1 MPDTAKPSPRFR
13 PALVDALKD
22 YSGKKFAA
30 DLNAGITVGIVAVP
44 LAMVFAIASG
54 VDPRAVQLSAVV
66 AGLLISVFGGSR
78 YQIGGPTGAFV
89 PVLAGIVASYGRDS
103 LLICT
108 LMAGVMLVL
117 MGMVGLG
124 KVIKYIPYPV
134 TMGFTSGIAV
144 IIFAGQIKD
153 FAGLPIEHLDPDFLP
168 KVQQYLESLTAINP
182 AALAVGLGTA
192 LIMIYWPPKWQRYM
206 PGSMVGLIL
215 ASLVVAG
222 LHLPVE
228 TIGRSLL
235 ENGSF
240 VTSKFKIPEGFPS
253 LHLPSF
259 HFSDIHLLMVPA
271 LTVALLGAIE
281 SLLSAVVADGLTND
295 RHDSNQEL
303 LAQGIA
309 NICSPLFGG
318 IAATGAIARTGTNI
332 RCGAVTPVA
341 GIIHAVTLLVIM
353 LAAAGLANHIPM
365 CALAGVLLVVSFKMG
380 EWHEFARL
388 RRIPRSDALVFLS
401 VFLLTV
407 LVNLPVAVGVGI
419 VLAALLFIKRVSEA
433 SAITALDDTH
443 PVTGG
448 RPIWADD
455 SWPDGV
461 FLFRVQG
468 AFFFGTADLLE
479 TSFRRAGANLRV
491 MVLLCEDVFSMDATG
506 LNALESLHERLGQHK
521 RHLIL
526 CKVARQPLE
535 VIKLGG
541 FLDELGPDNL
551 TSTVDEALQRA
562 RALLYS
568 PQDGK

>member
-1 MPDTAKPSPRFR
+1 MPYSAKPRPLFR
-13 PALVDALKD
+13 PALVDALQD
-22 YSGKKFAA
+22 YSAKKFLA
-30 DLNAGITVGIVAVP
+30 DVNSGITVGIVAVP
-44 LAMVFAIASG
+44 LAMAFAIASG
-54 VDPRAVQLSAVV
+54 VDPRAGLVTAVV
-66 AGLLISVFGGSR
+66 AGFLISALGGSR

-89 PVLAGIVASYGRDS
+89 PVLLGIVTAYGKDS

-108 LMAGVMLVL
+108 FMAGVMLVL
-117 MGMVGLG
+117 MGMAGLG

-153 FAGLPIEHLDPDFLP
+153 FLGMPIANLDADFLS
-168 KVQQYLESLTAINP
+168 KTMQYLENLNRINGG
-182 AALAVGLGTA
+182 ALAVGAGVV
-192 LIMIYWPPKWQRYM
+192 LIMVLWPPKWGRYV
-206 PGSMVGLIL
+206 PGSMAGLIL

-222 LHLPVE
+222 MHLQVE
-228 TIGRSLL
+228 TIGRSLN
-235 ENGSF
+235 ENGVF
-240 VTSKFKIPEGFPS
+240 EISKYKIPEGFPS
-253 LHLPSF
+253 FRLPTF
-259 HFSDIHLLMVPA
+259 HFSEIQLLMVPA

-295 RHDSNQEL
+295 KHDSNQEL

-332 RCGAVTPVA
+332 RCGAVSPVS
-341 GIIHAVTLLVIM
+341 GIIHALTLLVIM
-353 LAAAGLANHIPM
+353 LAAASLANHIPM
-365 CALAGVLLVVSFKMG
+365 CALAAVLLVVSFKMG

-388 RRIPRSDALVFLS
+388 RRIPRSDALVFLA
-401 VFLLTV
+401 VFGLTV

-419 VLAALLFIKRVSEA
+419 VLAALLFIKRVSET

-443 PVTGG
+443 PPTGG
-448 RPIWADD
+448 RPIWADE

-461 FLFRVQG
+461 YLFRVQG
-468 AFFFGTADLLE
+468 AFFFGTADMLE

-506 LNALESLHERLGQHK
+506 LNALESLHERLRQHK

-541 FLDELGPDNL
+541 FLDELGGENL
-551 TSTVDEALQRA
+551 TNTVDEALQRA
-562 RALLYS
+562 RALLYA
-568 PQDGK
+568 PVAEK